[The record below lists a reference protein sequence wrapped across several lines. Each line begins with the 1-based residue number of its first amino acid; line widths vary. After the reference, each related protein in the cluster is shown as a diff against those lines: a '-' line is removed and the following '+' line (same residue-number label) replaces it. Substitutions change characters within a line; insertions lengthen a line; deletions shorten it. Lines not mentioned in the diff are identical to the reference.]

1 MPKLDDLTG
10 KRFGRLTVICRA
22 ENIGRQTMWACA
34 CDCGKHT
41 TVMAVKL
48 RSGNTKSCG
57 CYRSELVSA
66 RNFKHGRG
74 TAKNKTYNTWIHLKH
89 RCFNSNDKQFCDYGG
104 RGISVCDEWR
114 NDFKT
119 FYDWSMS
126 HGYNDTL
133 TIDRIDVNG
142 NYEPSNCRWVTMK
155 EQCRNKR
162 NNRLLTFNGKT
173 QCIVDWSNDLQIDRR
188 TITKRIDVLGWTVEK
203 ALSTPVNRKKV
214 V

>member
-1 MPKLDDLTG
+1 MVNLYEHQSHALEDTAKGQNRINT
-10 KRFGRLTVICRA
+10 RF
-22 ENIGRQTMWACA
+22 
-34 CDCGKHT
+34 
-41 TVMAVKL
+41 
-48 RSGNTKSCG
+48 RSGKDHIN
-57 CYRSELVSA
+57 Y
-66 RNFKHGRG
+66 KHGLC
-74 TAKNKTYNTWIHLKH
+74 KTRLYKEWESMKR
-89 RCFNSNDKQFCDYGG
+89 RCYCKSATSYEYYGAI
-104 RGISVCDEWR
+104 GINVCDEWR

-126 HGYNDTL
+126 HGYDDTL

-142 NYEPSNCRWVTMK
+142 NYEPSNCRWITMK

-173 QCIVDWSNDLQIDRR
+173 QCIVDWANDLQIDRR
-188 TITKRIDVLGWTVEK
+188 TITKRIDVLAWTVEK

>member
-1 MPKLDDLTG
+1 MLKLYGHQVAALDAT
-10 KRFGRLTVICRA
+10 KRQNRVNTRF
-22 ENIGRQTMWACA
+22 
-34 CDCGKHT
+34 
-41 TVMAVKL
+41 
-48 RSGNTKSCG
+48 RSGKDHIN
-57 CYRSELVSA
+57 Y
-66 RNFKHGRG
+66 KHGLY
-74 TAKNKTYNTWIHLKH
+74 KTRLYKEWESMKR
-89 RCFNSNDKQFCDYGG
+89 RCYCKSATSYEYYGAI
-104 RGISVCDEWR
+104 GINVCDEWR

-126 HGYNDTL
+126 HGYDDTL

-142 NYEPSNCRWVTMK
+142 NYEPSNCRWITMK

-173 QCIVDWSNDLQIDRR
+173 QCIVDWANDLQIDRR